1 MLQFFTDIWKYLIDL
16 SPVKRTNALML
27 GMILLFGYA
36 TFVLARNNEYQHKTL
51 KLQYEQRLDT
61 CDSRFQKLVTSND
74 TLKRLLYEA
83 KLESATKEL
92 DYIKKIYEKT
102 EQSKKDIFY
111 NVNKIQKQQKL
122 IKTKIKK

>member
-61 CDSRFQKLVTSND
+61 CDSRFQKLVASND